1 MAGFHAKEMRNPA
14 RDYPRAIL
22 IATVLIVSL
31 SILATLAIAFVV
43 PQAKLSLVAG
53 LMQAF
58 AAFFGAIGAG
68 GWATKVMALLVGL
81 GTLALIS
88 TWLLGPAKG
97 LYATEQAGD
106 LIPPLEHVNKRH
118 VPVAILVFEAILSSL
133 FALLFLFVPS
143 INTGY
148 WMLTALTTQ
157 LVLLMYMQV
166 FASAIRLR
174 YAEPNT
180 DRPYRVPGGRVGM
193 WIVGGIGLIGCLF
206 GFVMGFIPPTGVEH
220 WPTPIYV
227 GAMVFGIVIT
237 STPPFIVEKI
247 KKRSWVMAHPD
258 EVLVDTERPVSAP
271 SASEPVRE
279 KQPRRA

>member
-1 MAGFHAKEMRNPA
+1 
-14 RDYPRAIL
+14 
-22 IATVLIVSL
+22 
-31 SILATLAIAFVV
+31 
-43 PQAKLSLVAG
+43 
-53 LMQAF
+53 
-58 AAFFGAIGAG
+58 
-68 GWATKVMALLVGL
+68 MALLVGL

-88 TWLLGPAKG
+88 TWLLGSAKG